1 MLKTLD
7 SVFRVP
13 ELRRKILLT
22 ISLLFVYRIGSHI
35 PIPGVNVS
43 TIRDAQGELFGGFA
57 GLIGLFNAI
66 SAGGLDQCTLFSLG
80 IMPYISASIIFS
92 LLVKVVPALE
102 KIQKEG
108 ASGQK
113 KITQW
118 TRLLTVPICI
128 VQSMLVVIAV
138 MGNPIPGGQHIVDPE
153 LYNTFLFK
161 LMAVAGVTAGT
172 IFLMWLG
179 EQITEHGIG
188 NGISLLIM
196 AGIVA
201 ALPSMVMNYIGQIA
215 EGLAQPQ
222 GLVTIAF
229 LFIVVVLAVV
239 FITKGQRRIPIQAA
253 KLQRGRRM
261 YGGQRHYL
269 PFKVNQAGVMPVIFA
284 SALLAIPSLIFK
296 AFEWD
301 KIDSFFVYG
310 SFWYVAVYIVLVY
323 FFAYFWNSLMFQ
335 PSEIASNLK
344 DQGSFIPG
352 IRPGKRT
359 AEYLESVMVRITLVG
374 ATFLAAIAV
383 FPMFV
388 APGIDDGG
396 MLASFLGGTTI
407 LIVVGVALDLVD
419 RINSYLRMR
428 EYEGFMKKG
437 RGRAR

>member
-1 MLKTLD
+1 MLNTVN

-13 ELRRKILLT
+13 ELRKKIFIT
-22 ISLLFVYRIGSHI
+22 VALLFVYRIGWHI
-35 PIPGVNVS
+35 PLPGVNVDV
-43 TIRDAQGELFGGFA
+43 IRSLQSEMFGALGSLV
-57 GLIGLFNAI
+57 GIFNAI
-66 SAGGLDQCTLFSLG
+66 SAGGIDQCTLFSLG
-80 IMPYISASIIFS
+80 IMPYISSSIIFS

-102 KIQKEG
+102 KLSKEG

-113 KITQW
+113 KINQY

-128 VQSMLVVIAV
+128 VQSLMVVVGI
-138 MGNPIPGGQHIVDPE
+138 MGTKATGNMYIVDPE
-153 LYNTFLFK
+153 LYNGFLYK
-161 LMAVAGVTAGT
+161 LICITGITAGT

-179 EQITEHGIG
+179 EQITEYGVG

-201 ALPSMVMNYIGQIA
+201 RLPSTVVNHMQQVAADLA
-215 EGLAQPQ
+215 EPQ
-222 GLVTIAF
+222 GLAVIGF
-229 LFIVVVLAVV
+229 LFVGVVIAVV
-239 FITKGQRRIPIQAA
+239 FITKGQRRIPIQQA
-253 KLQRGRRM
+253 KLTRGRKM

-284 SALLAIPSLIFK
+284 SALLTIPSLIFRGLHLDVVSSY
-296 AFEWD
+296 FT
-301 KIDSFFVYG
+301 YG
-310 SFWYVAVYIVLVY
+310 SFWYVSVYVLLVF

-335 PSEIASNLK
+335 PTEMANNLK
-344 DQGSFIPG
+344 EHGSFIPG

-359 AEYLESVMVRITLVG
+359 AEFLENIMIRITLVG
-374 ATFLAAIAV
+374 ATFLALIAV

-388 APGIDDGG
+388 TQSLEDTQ

-419 RINSYLRMR
+419 KINSYLRMR
-428 EYEGFMKKG
+428 DYEGFMRKG

>member
-1 MLKTLD
+1 MLNTVN
-7 SVFRVP
+7 SIFRVP
-13 ELRRKILLT
+13 ELRKKILLT
-22 ISLLFVYRIGSHI
+22 VGLLFVYRIGFHI
-35 PIPGVNVS
+35 PLPGVNMD
-43 TIRDAQGELFGGFA
+43 TIKNIQSEMFGALG

-80 IMPYISASIIFS
+80 IMPYISSSIIFS

-102 KIQKEG
+102 KLSKEG

-113 KITQW
+113 KINQY

-128 VQSMLVVIAV
+128 IQSLMVVIGI
-138 MGNPIPGGQHIVDPE
+138 MGSKFTGDLYIVDPE
-153 LYNTFLFK
+153 LYASFWFK
-161 LMAVAGVTAGT
+161 LMAIMGCTAGT

-179 EQITEHGIG
+179 EQITEYGIG

-201 ALPSMVMNYIGQIA
+201 SMPSIIMNYSDNVSQGFA
-215 EGLAQPQ
+215 EPQ
-222 GLVTIAF
+222 GLVVIAF
-229 LFIVVVLAVV
+229 LFIAVVLAVV
-239 FITKGQRRIPIQAA
+239 FITKGQRRIPIQQA
-253 KLQRGRRM
+253 KLTRGRKM

-284 SALLAIPSLIFK
+284 SALLAIPTMIFRGLHL
-296 AFEWD
+296 D
-301 KIDSFFVYG
+301 IIDSYFRYG
-310 SFWYVAVYIVLVY
+310 NFWYVTVYIVMVF

-335 PSEIASNLK
+335 PTEVANNLK
-344 DQGSFIPG
+344 EHGSFIPG

-359 AEYLESVMVRITLVG
+359 AEFLENVMVRITLIG

-388 APGIDDGG
+388 TKAIDTAG
-396 MLASFLGGTTI
+396 MMARFLGGTTI

-419 RINSYLRMR
+419 KINSYLRMR
-428 EYEGFMKKG
+428 DYEGFMKKG